1 MEQERNIRAV
11 VTEGYLITEDEQQM
25 ILAYRGAD
33 ASTKRAVKR
42 ILDTDEEDDD
52 I

>member
-11 VTEGYLITEDEQQM
+11 VTDEYFITEDEQQM

-42 ILDTDEEDDD
+42 ILDTDEEDGDA
-52 I
+52 